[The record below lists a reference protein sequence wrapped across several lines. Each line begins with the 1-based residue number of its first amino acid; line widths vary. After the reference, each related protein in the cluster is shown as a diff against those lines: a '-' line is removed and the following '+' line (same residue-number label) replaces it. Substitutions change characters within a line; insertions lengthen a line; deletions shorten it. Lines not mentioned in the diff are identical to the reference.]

1 MRVESLCAWLRV
13 VATVAAFSLA
23 LNQTWADGSKAKTV
37 SSELT
42 TKTAAVENNGKRIGT
57 SSPSQIMIEEVRVSR
72 TDQQTQVRVEGS
84 GQLLYAPLCLD
95 QPNRLVLDFSG
106 ALVHMQQKSI
116 PSNLQPVRAVRVGQ
130 FKADVA
136 RVVIDLDDLVRYTI
150 SANGNAVT
158 VVFEPSALVASCAAA
173 KAEKLPTVDADPGPS
188 PRLSPERTEIDPSK
202 MSPAESLG
210 STVVTP
216 AGPATV
222 RVEPSESASPGLRPA
237 AAPTARP
244 PAPPPAREQGGKDR
258 GELISAP
265 LHDDYVIGPQ
275 DVVAINV
282 WREPELSKAVSV
294 RPDGKISLPLVG
306 EVSASGLTPRMLQ
319 MRIAEELEAYL
330 HKPDVT
336 VTVQEANSHRFNIVG
351 EVLRPGSYPL
361 AKPTT
366 VLDAIATAG
375 GFREFAKVKKIYVLR
390 RMPAEANSAVPSDDV
405 KLYFN
410 YKDVIRGKHSAQ
422 NVKLESGDTVVVP

>member
-1 MRVESLCAWLRV
+1 MRVESLCTWLPV

-23 LNQTWADGSKAKTV
+23 LNQTWADGSKAKTA

-42 TKTAAVENNGKRIGT
+42 TKTAAVENNGKLIGT

-173 KAEKLPTVDADPGPS
+173 KS
-188 PRLSPERTEIDPSK
+188 
-202 MSPAESLG
+202 G
-210 STVVTP
+210 SS
-216 AGPATV
+216 AGPRTGGQGQGRTDLGPFA
-222 RVEPSESASPGLRPA
+222 RRLRHRPSRCSRYQ
-237 AAPTARP
+237 R
-244 PAPPPAREQGGKDR
+244 
-258 GELISAP
+258 
-265 LHDDYVIGPQ
+265 
-275 DVVAINV
+275 
-282 WREPELSKAVSV
+282 
-294 RPDGKISLPLVG
+294 
-306 EVSASGLTPRMLQ
+306 
-319 MRIAEELEAYL
+319 
-330 HKPDVT
+330 
-336 VTVQEANSHRFNIVG
+336 
-351 EVLRPGSYPL
+351 L
-361 AKPTT
+361 A
-366 VLDAIATAG
+366 
-375 GFREFAKVKKIYVLR
+375 
-390 RMPAEANSAVPSDDV
+390 
-405 KLYFN
+405 
-410 YKDVIRGKHSAQ
+410 
-422 NVKLESGDTVVVP
+422 

>member
-1 MRVESLCAWLRV
+1 MRVESLCTWLRV

-23 LNQTWADGSKAKTV
+23 LNQTWADGSKAKTA

-42 TKTAAVENNGKRIGT
+42 TKTAAVENNGKLIGT

-173 KAEKLPTVDADPGPS
+173 KGEKLPTVDA
-188 PRLSPERTEIDPSK
+188 E
-202 MSPAESLG
+202 
-210 STVVTP
+210 
-216 AGPATV
+216 AGPRRGCPRSV
-222 RVEPSESASPGLRPA
+222 QKSIHRRCRQPSRWGQPLWLRRALRRCGSSPLSQPRQDCARPQPRRPGLR
-237 AAPTARP
+237 
-244 PAPPPAREQGGKDR
+244 
-258 GELISAP
+258 L
-265 LHDDYVIGPQ
+265 
-275 DVVAINV
+275 
-282 WREPELSKAVSV
+282 
-294 RPDGKISLPLVG
+294 
-306 EVSASGLTPRMLQ
+306 
-319 MRIAEELEAYL
+319 
-330 HKPDVT
+330 
-336 VTVQEANSHRFNIVG
+336 
-351 EVLRPGSYPL
+351 
-361 AKPTT
+361 
-366 VLDAIATAG
+366 
-375 GFREFAKVKKIYVLR
+375 LR
-390 RMPAEANSAVPSDDV
+390 RPENRRARTGANLSRPLCTTITSSAL
-405 KLYFN
+405 KM
-410 YKDVIRGKHSAQ
+410 
-422 NVKLESGDTVVVP
+422 